1 MRITNND
8 DRVKDPELKE
18 EAHEKFREIQEA
30 YEILSELK
38 KKRAKQNRSLYIIK
52 VLYENI
58 DLLTTNTGIIRDLVM

>member
-38 KKRAKQNRSLYIIK
+38 KKRAKQNIK
-52 VLYENI
+52 AGETEQ
-58 DLLTTNTGIIRDLVM
+58 DRTEF